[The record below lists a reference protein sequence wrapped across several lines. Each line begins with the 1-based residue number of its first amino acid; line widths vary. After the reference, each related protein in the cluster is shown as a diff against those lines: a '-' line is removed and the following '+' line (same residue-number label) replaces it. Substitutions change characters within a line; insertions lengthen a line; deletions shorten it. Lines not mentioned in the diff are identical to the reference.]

1 LETKACLARRSIK
14 RVLDSLNTGSLSE
27 TKYFS
32 RPVQSI
38 SNKERCFCGSMN
50 EWMNECLTSSVVV
63 SGRWGWPWKHTK
75 RGEKKTRG
83 DLYVRTCVWK
93 LPSTQSNEST
103 RANAEIHS

>member
-14 RVLDSLNTGSLSE
+14 RVLDSLNTGSLPE

-50 EWMNECLTSSVVV
+50 EWMPYVV
-63 SGRWGWPWKHTK
+63 GRRQWSLVAVKNTK
-75 RGEKKTRG
+75 RGKKKTRG
-83 DLYVRTCVWK
+83 DPYVRTCVWK
-93 LPSTQSNEST
+93 LPPTQSNEST

>member
-50 EWMNECLTSSVVV
+50 E
-63 SGRWGWPWKHTK
+63 
-75 RGEKKTRG
+75 
-83 DLYVRTCVWK
+83 
-93 LPSTQSNEST
+93 
-103 RANAEIHS
+103 

>member
-27 TKYFS
+27 TNYFS

-38 SNKERCFCGSMN
+38 SNKERCFCSSMN
-50 EWMNECLTSSVVV
+50 EWMNTLCRRSSSVVV
-63 SGRWGWPWKHTK
+63 GGWPWKHTK

-93 LPSTQSNEST
+93 LPPTQSNEST